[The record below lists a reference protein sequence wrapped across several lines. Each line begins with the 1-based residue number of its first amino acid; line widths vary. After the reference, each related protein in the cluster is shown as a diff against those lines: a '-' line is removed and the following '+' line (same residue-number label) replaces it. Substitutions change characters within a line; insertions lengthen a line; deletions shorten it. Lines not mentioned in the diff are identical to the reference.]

1 MSGCNADKQKTPY
14 ITITPNYMYRIITA
28 IITML
33 ALAVPLKAAPV
44 TGGEKAISEG
54 QLPAAARQTISA
66 HFAGR
71 KIALAKMET
80 ELFSKTYSVI
90 FTNGEKIEFDGHGRW
105 TEIKCKR
112 TAVPATLIPP
122 QITRYIRANYPE
134 CKILEIE
141 KDDGETEVTLSN
153 HIEVTFNRKYEAIDI
168 E

>member
-90 FTNGEKIEFDGHGRW
+90 FTNGEKIEFDGKGRW
-105 TEIKCKR
+105 EEVKCKR
-112 TAVPATLIPP
+112 SAVPASLVPA
-122 QITRYIRANYPE
+122 QIARYIKANYPD
-134 CKILEIE
+134 CRILEIE
-141 KDDGETEVTLSN
+141 RDDEEYEVKLSN
-153 HIEVTFNRKYEAIDI
+153 YIEVTFDDKFNVIDI
-168 E
+168 D